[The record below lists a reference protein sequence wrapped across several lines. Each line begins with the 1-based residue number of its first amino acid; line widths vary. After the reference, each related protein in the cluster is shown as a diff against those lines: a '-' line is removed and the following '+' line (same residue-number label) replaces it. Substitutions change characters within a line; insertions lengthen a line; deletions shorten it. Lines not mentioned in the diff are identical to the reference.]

1 MCLRGDLET
10 VLSFGNHGAE
20 LGATKALG
28 IVASPVNLAPIEGL
42 QSLHH
47 HIII

>member
-1 MCLRGDLET
+1 MRGDLET
-10 VLSFGNHGAE
+10 VLSFGNYGAE
-20 LGATKALG
+20 LGATKVLG
-28 IVASPVNLAPIEGL
+28 IVASPENLVPIEGL